1 VRYEAD
7 FFEKFSPRTALD
19 MVKQVP
25 SFSLQDV
32 DEDKRGYAAAAG
44 NVLIDGER
52 PSTKSQTLED
62 ILQRIPAAQ
71 VLRLEV
77 LRREQHT
84 LVPLHEIR
92 NITKRRHLRPPIVNV
107 RSPSVMDGSRHVSRR
122 TRCSPGPE

>member
-1 VRYEAD
+1 MSSGKLMFICAFAMASMTALASSEESTSPGVRYEVD
-7 FFEKFSPRTALD
+7 FFAKFSPRTALD

-71 VLRLEV
+71 VLLS
-77 LRREQHT
+77 LIH
-84 LVPLHEIR
+84 I
-92 NITKRRHLRPPIVNV
+92 
-107 RSPSVMDGSRHVSRR
+107 
-122 TRCSPGPE
+122 